1 MHTILFQLLAILRTA
16 PADASTLLE
25 RFDLLA
31 SGSPPSLPAFYRHI
45 RHGMEEGWIVV
56 DGLDQPAGGPGRPRQ
71 IYRITAP
78 GQSALAEHAREM
90 EVFTTL
96 ALDAKGPEGE

>member
-16 PADASTLLE
+16 PADASALLE
-25 RFDLLA
+25 RFEMLA
-31 SGSPPSLPAFYRHI
+31 SGSPPSLPAFYRHV

-56 DGLDQPAGGPGRPRQ
+56 DGLDQAAAGPGRPRQ
-71 IYRITAP
+71 IYRITAS
-78 GQSALAEHAREM
+78 GESALADHAREM

-96 ALDAKGPEGE
+96 ALEAKGPKGE